1 MKVKKIYRAVGL
13 IRVSTDMQAK
23 TNDSIDGQKKSI
35 LKWAKE
41 NGVEIEK
48 FYNEPG
54 HSAFRGKRPTLDL
67 IENEINE
74 GIVTPNAVVVYSF
87 SRFTRNAS
95 ITGTFKANLM
105 NKDIPVLSVTEPM
118 PDDEDSAFISQT
130 VIDMVNELQSRT
142 NSKIVQDRLNDTA
155 EKGYFTGGVVP
166 YGYSSV
172 PVTIPNTNIE
182 KKILVK
188 NPKEA
193 EIAKEIFNLS
203 EVGLNGKPFGVS
215 AIAKHLNQ
223 KNISY
228 RDKRWTKNNI
238 DEILNKS
245 LYYGERTIHDCSKR
259 IKGPKSNYHQKRTSL
274 LCM

>member
-1 MKVKKIYRAVGL
+1 MKVKKIYKAVGL

-54 HSAFRGKRPTLDL
+54 NSAFRGKRPTLDL

-74 GIVTPNAVVVYSF
+74 GIVTPNAVIVYAF

-105 NKDIPVLSVTEPM
+105 KKEIPVLSVTEPM
-118 PDDEDSAFISQT
+118 PEDEDSAFISQT

-142 NSKIVQDRLNDTA
+142 NSKIV
-155 EKGYFTGGVVP
+155 
-166 YGYSSV
+166 
-172 PVTIPNTNIE
+172 
-182 KKILVK
+182 
-188 NPKEA
+188 
-193 EIAKEIFNLS
+193 
-203 EVGLNGKPFGVS
+203 
-215 AIAKHLNQ
+215 
-223 KNISY
+223 
-228 RDKRWTKNNI
+228 
-238 DEILNKS
+238 
-245 LYYGERTIHDCSKR
+245 
-259 IKGPKSNYHQKRTSL
+259 
-274 LCM
+274 